1 MMADSPQAMAP
12 YRRIAAQIRARI
24 ERGEIRPGDRIPSVR
39 EIMRDE
45 GVSTAT
51 ATRVAAVLRA
61 EGYAESVPG
70 IGTIASLPKKLT
82 TGPDRL
88 QLLRATGS
96 GYRPSERAEILSAEL
111 VSAPEEIA
119 DALGVEEGASVIRRR
134 RAYYDD
140 GGVVALSTSW
150 LPGELAEA
158 APELLIAEPLPA
170 MTFGLVEDRTG
181 RRVVR
186 RRDIVAIK
194 PVPED
199 VSPVLGV
206 ENGLPALTMT
216 NCYWDQ
222 HGDVT
227 EYAVDFLGP
236 GRELSA
242 DHALD

>member
-12 YRRIAAQIRARI
+12 YRRIATQIKARI
-24 ERGEIRPGDRIPSVR
+24 DSGEIRPGDRIPSVR

-70 IGTIASLPKKLT
+70 IGTLANLPKKIT
-82 TGPDRL
+82 AGSDRL
-88 QLLRATGS
+88 QMLRASGS
-96 GYRPSERAEILSAEL
+96 GYRRGERAEILSAGL
-111 VSAPEEIA
+111 VPAPEVVA
-119 DALGVEEGASVIRRR
+119 DALEIEEGIAVVQRR

-140 GGVVALSTSW
+140 RGLVALSTSW
-150 LPGELAEA
+150 LPGELGQVI
-158 APELLIAEPLPA
+158 PELLIAEPLPR
-170 MTFGLVEDRTG
+170 MTFGLVEDRAG
-181 RRVVR
+181 RRAVR
-186 RRDIVAIK
+186 RRDIVAIR

-199 VSPVLGV
+199 IASVLGM
-206 ENGLPALTMT
+206 ESGLPALTMT
-216 NCYWDQ
+216 NLYWDQ
-222 HGDVT
+222 HDEVT

-242 DHALD
+242 DYALE

>member
-1 MMADSPQAMAP
+1 MTDNPQAMAP
-12 YRRIAAQIRARI
+12 YKRIAAQIKTRI
-24 ERGEIRPGDRIPSVR
+24 ERGDIRPGDRIPSVR

-70 IGTIASLPKKLT
+70 IGTLASLPKKIA

-88 QLLRATGS
+88 QMLRATGS
-96 GYRPSERAEILSAEL
+96 GYHPGERAEILSAGL
-111 VSAPEEIA
+111 VPASEEIA
-119 DALGVEEGASVIRRR
+119 DALGLGEGASVIRRR

-140 GGVVALSTSW
+140 RGVVALFTSW

-158 APELLIAEPLPA
+158 APELLVAQPLPK

-181 RRVVR
+181 RRAVR
-186 RRDIVAIK
+186 RRDTVAVK

-206 ENGLPALTMT
+206 ESGRPTLTMT
-216 NCYWDQ
+216 NHYWDQ
-222 HGDVT
+222 RGDVT

-242 DHALD
+242 DYALE

>member
-1 MMADSPQAMAP
+1 MSDSPQALAP
-12 YRRIAAQIRARI
+12 YRRIAARIRARI
-24 ERGEIRPGDRIPSVR
+24 ESGEIRPGDRIPSVR

-70 IGTIASLPKKLT
+70 IGTLAVLPKKLT

-88 QLLRATGS
+88 RMLRATGN
-96 GYRPSERAEILSAEL
+96 GYRPGERAEILGAEL
-111 VSAPEEIA
+111 VPAPEEVA
-119 DALGVEEGASVIRRR
+119 DALGIEEGSPVVRRR
-134 RAYYDD
+134 RAYHDD

-158 APELLIAEPLPA
+158 APELLVAEPLPA
-170 MTFGLVEDRTG
+170 MTFGLVEERTG
-181 RRVVR
+181 RRAVR
-186 RRDIVAIK
+186 RRDVVALR

-199 VSPVLGV
+199 VAPLLGV
-206 ENGLPALTMT
+206 DGGLPVLTMT
-216 NCYWDQ
+216 NHYWDQ
-222 HGDVT
+222 HGEAT

-242 DHALD
+242 DHDLD